1 MADADSKLT
10 AYEIKDGAYGM
21 YLAKDGFEVDV
32 NFDFVYPKE
41 QVDGHIKSMEKRI
54 KKINKHL
61 RDLRRKYKTLQ
72 PLLNRRCNYCYA
84 LKPQNDNGLKCFGMC
99 CLNKG
104 CPEKKSVIEL
114 VKEWK

>member
-21 YLAKDGFEVDV
+21 YLAKDGFEADV

-41 QVDGHIKSMEKRI
+41 QVDGHIKSMEERI

-61 RDLRRKYKTLQ
+61 QDLRRKYKTLQ
-72 PLLNRRCNYCYA
+72 QLRSDALGKCKQLLNT
-84 LKPQNDNGLKCFGMC
+84 L
-99 CLNKG
+99 
-104 CPEKKSVIEL
+104 EKL
-114 VKEWK
+114 